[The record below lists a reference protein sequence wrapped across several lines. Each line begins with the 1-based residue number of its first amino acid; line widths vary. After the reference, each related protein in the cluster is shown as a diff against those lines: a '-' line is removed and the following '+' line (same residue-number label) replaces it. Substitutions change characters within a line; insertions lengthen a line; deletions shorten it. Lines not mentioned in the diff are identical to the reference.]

1 MHTKSNAYKLIS
13 TERCDVLVVGAGM
26 VGSTMAVALAGAG
39 LSVVLIDGQDPERA
53 LQETFDGRSSAI
65 ARGSQQAL
73 AGLGLWPAMAGG
85 AEAILDIRVSDGR
98 VGAEAS
104 ALFLHY
110 DHREVDGT
118 PLGYIVENRVTQRAL
133 RARLDQLPGLRLLAP
148 RRIEDLDRAGPHV
161 NARLDDGTALRAR
174 LIVGAEG
181 RRSPTREAAGIR
193 TTSWSYPQVGLVA
206 TVVHERPHNGVAHEN
221 FLPAGPFAM
230 LPMTDGADGTH
241 RSSIVWTERPELV
254 ATLLALDDG
263 DFGREIERRF
273 GDTLGRVRPVGG
285 RWSYPLSLMH
295 ASRTIDRRLAL
306 VGDAA
311 HVIHPIAG
319 QGLNLG
325 LKDVA
330 ALAESVVDAWR
341 LGLDP
346 GDGLV
351 LERYQR
357 WRRLDN
363 LVLIAV
369 TDGLNRLFSNEVRLA
384 RDLGLAAVNRAP
396 PLKRLFMGHAMG
408 LVGDLPRLIRGEALY
423 ATKRITGR
431 QS

>member
-1 MHTKSNAYKLIS
+1 MARAEIQR
-13 TERCDVLVVGAGM
+13 TEVYDVLVVGAGM
-26 VGSTMAVALAGAG
+26 VGSTLAVALADAG
-39 LSVVLIDGQDPERA
+39 LSVVLIDGQDPDRA
-53 LQETFDGRSSAI
+53 LEETFDGRSSAI

-73 AGLGLWPAMAGG
+73 AGLGLWRAMAEG
-85 AEAILDIRVSDGR
+85 AEAILHIRVSDGKM
-98 VGAEAS
+98 GAGTS

-110 DHREVDGT
+110 DHREVDGA
-118 PLGYIVENRVTQRAL
+118 PLGYIVENRVIRRAL
-133 RARLDQLPGLRLLAP
+133 RARLGELPDLRVLAP
-148 RRIEDLDRAGPHV
+148 RRVEDLDRAGAQV
-161 NARLDDGTALRAR
+161 TARLDDGTELRAR

-181 RRSPTREAAGIR
+181 RRSPTREAAGLR

-206 TVVHERPHNGVAHEN
+206 TVAHEHPHHGVAHEN

-241 RSSIVWTERPELV
+241 RSSIVWTEKRELA
-254 ATLLALDDG
+254 ATLLALDDA

-273 GDTLGRVRPVGG
+273 GDTLGTLRPVGG

-295 ASRTIDRRLAL
+295 ANRTIDRRLAL

-363 LVLIAV
+363 LLLIAA
-369 TDGLNRLFSNEVRLA
+369 TDGLNRLFSNDLGPVRLI

-396 PLKRLFMGHAMG
+396 ALKRLFMGHAMG
-408 LVGDLPRLIRGEALY
+408 LVGDLPRLIRGEAL
-423 ATKRITGR
+423 
-431 QS
+431 

>member
-1 MHTKSNAYKLIS
+1 MARTASQRS
-13 TERCDVLVVGAGM
+13 EDCDVLVVGAGM
-26 VGSTMAVALAGAG
+26 VGSTLAVALAGAG
-39 LSVVLIDGQDPERA
+39 LSVVLIDGQDPEMA

-73 AGLGLWPAMAGG
+73 ASLGLWQAMAEG

-98 VGAEAS
+98 IGAGTS

-110 DHREVDGT
+110 DHREVDDA
-118 PLGYIVENRVTQRAL
+118 PLGYIVENRVTQRVL
-133 RARLDQLPGLRLLAP
+133 RARLGELPNLRLRAP
-148 RRIEDLDRAGPHV
+148 RRVEDLERSGTHV
-161 NARLDDGTALRAR
+161 AARLDDGTALRAR

-193 TTSWSYPQVGLVA
+193 TTSWSYSQVGLVA
-206 TVVHERPHNGVAHEN
+206 TVAHELPHNGVAHEN

-241 RSSIVWTERPELV
+241 RSSIVWTERPELA
-254 ATLLALDDG
+254 ATLLA
-263 DFGREIERRF
+263 
-273 GDTLGRVRPVGG
+273 RPVGG
-285 RWSYPLSLMH
+285 RWSYPLSMIH
-295 ASRTIDRRLAL
+295 AKRTIDRRLAL

-311 HVIHPIAG
+311 HVIHPISG

-346 GDGLV
+346 GDELV

-363 LVLIAV
+363 LVLVAV
-369 TDGLNRLFSNEVRLA
+369 TDGLNRLFSNNLAPVRLA
-384 RDLGLAAVNRAP
+384 RDLGLAAVNQAP

-408 LVGDLPRLIRGEALY
+408 LMGDLPRLIRGEAL
-423 ATKRITGR
+423 
-431 QS
+431 